1 MVAVELLLTFTADIM
16 TTAICLLIALIVVAL
31 IARFVNSSAGVPG
44 DIKRVVNLVVAL
56 IIVGIA
62 LWLIN
67 TFIPMAQSI
76 KTILNIVVVV
86 ATCVFVLQALGVWNQ
101 VVKTSKDMWA
111 HMTAPRPPEPAD
123 KAPENAKPSEQH

>member
-1 MVAVELLLTFTADIM
+1 MM
-16 TTAICLLIALIVVAL
+16 TAICLLIALIVVGL
-31 IARFVNSSAGVPG
+31 IARFVNTSPEVPG
-44 DIKRVVNLVVAL
+44 EIKRVVNLVVAL

-101 VVKTSKDMWA
+101 VVRMWKGMWA
-111 HMTAPRPPEPAD
+111 RITAPRSPEPTE

>member
-1 MVAVELLLTFTADIM
+1 M
-16 TTAICLLIALIVVAL
+16 TAIYLLIALIVVAL
-31 IARFVNSSAGVPG
+31 IARFVNTSAEIPSE
-44 DIKRVVNLVVAL
+44 IKRVVNLVVAL

-101 VVKTSKDMWA
+101 VVRMWKGMWA
-111 HMTAPRPPEPAD
+111 RLTAPRPPEPSD
-123 KAPENAKPSEQH
+123 NAPENAKPSEQH